1 MAGIT
6 HSWNGTVL
14 TITSDSGTSSADLK
28 GEKGDRGIRG
38 AQGVR
43 GLCGLSPD
51 AELDVD
57 AFELKEN
64 KVTVIDETAT
74 DNEYPSA
81 LAVFSTLGNIEAAL
95 DNIIA
100 IQEELINM
108 GGEEA

>member
-43 GLCGLSPD
+43 GLSGLSAD
-51 AELDVD
+51 AEVDVD

-74 DNEYPSA
+74 NEEYPSA
-81 LAVFSTLGNIEAAL
+81 LAVYSTLGDIETAL

-100 IQEELINM
+100 IQEAFIN
-108 GGEEA
+108 GGAVA